1 MTLVMTLIRVFA
13 GLPTVRTVDSNQSR
27 KGGNDV
33 RTDNNT
39 WILGGLHGQERSG
52 VPMSGLLT
60 QIVPLAAAAAIS
72 PVLFL
77 LQLNTLTGTR
87 PIARGTAVT
96 AGAAVVLIVLS
107 TIGVLLGD
115 TVSVSDTVQATI
127 SILFG
132 VLLAAIGLR
141 ALLRPPKPKAPT
153 TDAKPGGVGRSFLA
167 GAGAMASNVTTLAL
181 YIPALA
187 LIIGSGLPLGEQG
200 IAALIILVITLMVA
214 WVPLVLALAIPG
226 ASTRY
231 LPALGGWM
239 TANDRWIQVVLGLG
253 FGILLVVKGLGAL

>member
-1 MTLVMTLIRVFA
+1 
-13 GLPTVRTVDSNQSR
+13 
-27 KGGNDV
+27 
-33 RTDNNT
+33 
-39 WILGGLHGQERSG
+39 
-52 VPMSGLLT
+52 MSSLLA

-87 PIARGTAVT
+87 AIARGSAVT
-96 AGAAVVLIVLS
+96 AGAAAVLVVLS

-115 TVSVSDTVQATI
+115 SISVSDTVRATI

-141 ALLRPPKPKAPT
+141 ALLRPPKPKPAKT
-153 TDAKPGGVGRSFLA
+153 GQKPGGVRRSFLA
-167 GAGAMASNVTTLAL
+167 GVGAMASNVTTLAL

-187 LIIGSGLPLGEQG
+187 LIIGSGLPLGQQG
-200 IAALIILVITLMVA
+200 VAALVILVIALMVA
-214 WVPLVLALAIPG
+214 WVPLALAIAIPG

-239 TANDRWIQVVLGLG
+239 TANDRWIQVGLGLG
-253 FGILLVVKGLGAL
+253 FGILLVAKGAGAL